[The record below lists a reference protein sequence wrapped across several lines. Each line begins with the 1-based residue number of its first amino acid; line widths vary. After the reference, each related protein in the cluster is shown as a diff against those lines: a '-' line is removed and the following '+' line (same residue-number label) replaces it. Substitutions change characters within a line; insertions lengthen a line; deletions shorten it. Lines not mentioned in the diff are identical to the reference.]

1 MKHLSHA
8 TEHDRE
14 RRGSSRSPAIYRV
27 GFAPTQRESSVT
39 RRASRPAE
47 TETQKGQKPK
57 PEERRWIILAQDGRH
72 VTMGR
77 AAPPSEAEV
86 EAAAAAL
93 AAQGLAGWLATLDG
107 NYWSRRRVT
116 LAPVQTLGDGASLHW
131 PAAITAFEAAR
142 QRSRRPL

>member
-1 MKHLSHA
+1 MSQKSM
-8 TEHDRE
+8 
-14 RRGSSRSPAIYRV
+14 PA
-27 GFAPTQRESSVT
+27 
-39 RRASRPAE
+39 
-47 TETQKGQKPK
+47 
-57 PEERRWIILAQDGRH
+57 ERRWIILSQDGRH

-107 NYWSRRRVT
+107 NYWTRRRVT
-116 LAPVQTLGDGASLHW
+116 LAPVQLLGDGASLDW

-142 QRSRRPL
+142 QRALRPL